1 MVLGSML
8 KDRDQQYVASKDE
21 NTRTW
26 RILDT
31 WSEELKTIGVED
43 EIPDDSP
50 SVTVLTE
57 GAFIA
62 LIKEAAR
69 VGVLENASL
78 GGGGGE
84 EVDTEEATQ
93 LEQELSEIRE
103 KAVKYEEENNSLRYK
118 LQESQNL
125 SEPFKIKSKA
135 MEAVLKLAAMSD
147 IERISED

>member
-8 KDRDQQYVASKDE
+8 KDREQQYVASKDE

-31 WSEELKTIGVED
+31 WSEELKNLGVDD

-50 SVTVLTE
+50 AVTILTE
-57 GAFIA
+57 GGFIA

-78 GGGGGE
+78 GGGGG
-84 EVDTEEATQ
+84 VDTEEMEQ
-93 LEQELSEIRE
+93 LDQEVSEIRE
-103 KAVKYEEENNSLRYK
+103 KVVKYEEENNSLRNQ
-118 LQESQNL
+118 LRESQNL

-147 IERISED
+147 IEKISED